1 MTAMSEEKRIQKM
14 MHEWYGLVLLRERGV
29 TYAHGAA
36 AQRIALLERQMDAA
50 WAEHEKE
57 AS

>member
-1 MTAMSEEKRIQKM
+1 MSEEKRIQKM